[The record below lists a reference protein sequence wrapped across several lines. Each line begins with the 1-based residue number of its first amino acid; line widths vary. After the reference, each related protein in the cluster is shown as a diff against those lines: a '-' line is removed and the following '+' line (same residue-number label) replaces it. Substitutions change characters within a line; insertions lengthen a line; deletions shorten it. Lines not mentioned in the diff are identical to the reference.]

1 MINIFNVKEPI
12 NDANELREKT
22 WNKDIE
28 VPTNNVRVI
37 INEIKK
43 GKDDALLKYIEKF
56 DNVKLDSFVIT
67 KEEIKEAY
75 EKVTPNQIKTIEFMK
90 MKLEKSEQAIVNSLK
105 NIKIDSEDIKI
116 NKKVIPISRVG

>member
-1 MINIFNVKEPI
+1 MNIFNVKEPI

-43 GKDDALLKYIEKF
+43 
-56 DNVKLDSFVIT
+56 
-67 KEEIKEAY
+67 
-75 EKVTPNQIKTIEFMK
+75 
-90 MKLEKSEQAIVNSLK
+90 
-105 NIKIDSEDIKI
+105 
-116 NKKVIPISRVG
+116 R